1 MLSNMMSNVRTNGPA
16 FLLRMS
22 CARSFSFATS
32 DPPQLHRE
40 HLKRRGRAV
49 GRRGALRH
57 LLPEELQP
65 GVDLPDEL
73 GVADAAKHDALE
85 AHTLGAFELDRV
97 ALRRH
102 EPSPGDLDRSI
113 RLRRIDRISDVQP
126 A

>member
-1 MLSNMMSNVRTNGPA
+1 MRDGVFERLGLSKHAVLA
-16 FLLRMS
+16 ID
-22 CARSFSFATS
+22 A
-32 DPPQLHRE
+32 HRE
-40 HLKRRGRAV
+40 QAVSRGRAV

-73 GVADAAKHDALE
+73 GVAYAAKHDALE

-102 EPSPGDLDRSI
+102 EPSPGDLDRSV
-113 RLRRIDRISDVQP
+113 RLRRI
-126 A
+126 